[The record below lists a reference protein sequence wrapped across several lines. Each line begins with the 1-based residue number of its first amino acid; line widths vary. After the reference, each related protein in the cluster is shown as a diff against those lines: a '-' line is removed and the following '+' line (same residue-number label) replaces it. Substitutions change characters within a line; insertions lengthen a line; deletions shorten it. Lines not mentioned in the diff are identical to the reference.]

1 VVHDLDSALLLLNG
15 WLGRPLQ
22 LLVLIR
28 NGAPPGELPP
38 SQPSPGWHVVLGR
51 KARLGRP
58 KLAEATDLERQL
70 TVGTYELGDGPLKLL
85 FGDLPYQRVLAL
97 GKDDQPDR
105 LAFYLPGSTVVP
117 RRVAWHR
124 AQKGPAFLFSA
135 GAVAQAERLDHG
147 STPNGCG
154 LVPRHWI
161 TDSRWPRWSPVM
173 GSRENAPKKVV
184 VSSRRAA

>member
-15 WLGRPLQ
+15 WLGRPVQ

-58 KLAEATDLERQL
+58 KLEATDLERQL
-70 TVGTYELGDGPLKLL
+70 TVGTYELGDEPLKLL
-85 FGDLPYQRVLAL
+85 FGDLPCQRVLAL

-105 LAFYLPGSTVVP
+105 LAFYLPGSTGAPSRGVASSP
-117 RRVAWHR
+117 KGSRVS
-124 AQKGPAFLFSA
+124 LFSGRGRPSRA
-135 GAVAQAERLDHG
+135 ARSWLHRQRLRFGVSPLDHG
-147 STPNGCG
+147 QP
-154 LVPRHWI
+154 VPSLEPG
-161 TDSRWPRWSPVM
+161 DGV
-173 GSRENAPKKVV
+173 E
-184 VSSRRAA
+184 

>member
-1 VVHDLDSALLLLNG
+1 VVHDLDNALLLNG
-15 WLGRPLQ
+15 WLGRPVQ

-38 SQPSPGWHVVLGR
+38 SQPSPGWHVLLGR

-58 KLAEATDLERQL
+58 KLGEATDLERQL

-117 RRVAWHR
+117 VAWR
-124 AQKGPAFLFSA
+124 GIEPEGSPAFLA
-135 GAVAQAERLDHG
+135 GGRGRPSRAARSWFHSQRPRFGPSPLDHG
-147 STPNGCG
+147 QP
-154 LVPRHWI
+154 VPSLEPGDGI
-161 TDSRWPRWSPVM
+161 
-173 GSRENAPKKVV
+173 E
-184 VSSRRAA
+184 

>member
-15 WLGRPLQ
+15 WLGRPVL

-124 AQKGPAFLFSA
+124 AQKGPRFSFQRARSPKPSGSIMAPPPTAAVWSLATGSRTA
-135 GAVAQAERLDHG
+135 GALVGAQ
-147 STPNGCG
+147 
-154 LVPRHWI
+154 
-161 TDSRWPRWSPVM
+161 
-173 GSRENAPKKVV
+173 
-184 VSSRRAA
+184 

>member
-105 LAFYLPGSTVVP
+105 LAFYLPGVDGGAPSRGVP
-117 RRVAWHR
+117 SSPKA
-124 AQKGPAFLFSA
+124 PAVLSSARGSPKPSGSIMAPQATAAVWSLATGSRTA
-135 GAVAQAERLDHG
+135 GALVGAQ
-147 STPNGCG
+147 
-154 LVPRHWI
+154 
-161 TDSRWPRWSPVM
+161 
-173 GSRENAPKKVV
+173 
-184 VSSRRAA
+184 